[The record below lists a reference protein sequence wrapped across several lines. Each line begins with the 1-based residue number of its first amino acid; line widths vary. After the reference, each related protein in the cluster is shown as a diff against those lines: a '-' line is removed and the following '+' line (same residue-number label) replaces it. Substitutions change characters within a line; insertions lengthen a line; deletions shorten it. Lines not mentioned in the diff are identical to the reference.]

1 MDVRVL
7 WPVIGLAFGVALG
20 FAGGFGGVGP
30 FFLVLFLGGLGYL
43 VGRVIEGSLDLR
55 QIFSSSGSTTG
66 RRPR

>member
-1 MDVRVL
+1 MDVRVP

-20 FAGGFGGVGP
+20 FAGAFGGAGA
-30 FFLVLFLGGLGYL
+30 FFLVLFLGALGYL

-55 QIFSSSGSTTG
+55 QIFSSGGTG